1 MAQRLDPPDED
12 DLQGELFRLE
22 GALADAGTIK
32 TAVIVELSNM
42 RQHLARGRDRSAP
55 FSLAD
60 VRIASPCKQRWAD
73 MIGDDRVRVCHGCD
87 RPVFDL
93 SEMTREEAEVVL
105 AARGITPCVRFY
117 RRPDG
122 TVMTGDCRTGARR
135 SRRLA
140 VVAAG
145 TALLG
150 SSSAMADPAAAA
162 ATAAP
167 APAPAPAPASASAD
181 DAPATDLLADPEL
194 VGHEV
199 IEVASSLIQSRMYM
213 GIPSP
218 IIMAEPS
225 RPEQSRREHTTLE
238 WSTWARVGI
247 GIASR
252 PPDIAVRGIA
262 QPMPESSGVG
272 DAGLGADL
280 SASVAQ
286 GGEVRLGAWAEVRT
300 SSGGAMLGGELIVE
314 DLPPHPYAAPF
325 DGSGSLVLRAGANK
339 HVVTT
344 AIGFGYV
351 GSWSRSDPR
360 AGFATHIVGVRVVAL
375 VNRSLDDS
383 RDWSATLGV
392 EVDPI
397 GAVQYAVH
405 RVFD

>member
-1 MAQRLDPPDED
+1 MAQRLDPADED
-12 DLQGELFRLE
+12 DLRGELFRLE
-22 GALADAGTIK
+22 AALADAGTIK
-32 TAVIVELSNM
+32 TAVIDELSNM
-42 RQHLARGRDRSAP
+42 RKHLTRGRDRGAP
-55 FSLAD
+55 FRLAD
-60 VRIASPCKQRWAD
+60 VRIASPCEQRWAD
-73 MIGDDRVRVCHGCD
+73 MTGDDRVRVCHGCD

-122 TVMTGDCRTGARR
+122 TVMTADCRTGARR

-150 SSSAMADPAAAA
+150 SSTAMADP
-162 ATAAP
+162 P
-167 APAPAPAPASASAD
+167 APAPAD
-181 DAPATDLLADPEL
+181 DAPATDLPADPEL

-199 IEVASSLIQSRMYM
+199 IEVASSIIRPRMEM
-213 GIPSP
+213 GIPFP
-218 IIMAEPS
+218 ITMV
-225 RPEQSRREHTTLE
+225 EQSRREHTTLE
-238 WSTWARVGI
+238 WSAWARAGI

-262 QPMPESSGVG
+262 QPMPESSGFG

-286 GGEVRLGAWAEVRT
+286 GGDVRLGAWAEVRT
-300 SSGGAMLGGELIVE
+300 SSGPMLGGELIVQG
-314 DLPPHPYAAPF
+314 LPPHPYAASF
-325 DGSGSLVLRAGANK
+325 DGSGGLVLRAGANK

-344 AIGFGYV
+344 AIGFGYL

-360 AGFATHIVGVRVVAL
+360 GGLATHVVGVRVVAL

>member
-1 MAQRLDPPDED
+1 MAQRLDPAAED

-22 GALADAGTIK
+22 AALADAGTIK
-32 TAVIVELSNM
+32 TAVIDELSNM
-42 RQHLARGRDRSAP
+42 RQHLTRERDRSAP
-55 FSLAD
+55 FGLAD

-93 SEMTREEAEVVL
+93 SEMTREEAEAVL

-122 TVMTGDCRTGARR
+122 TVMTADCRTGARR

-150 SSSAMADPAAAA
+150 SSSAMADPAE
-162 ATAAP
+162 P
-167 APAPAPAPASASAD
+167 APARDD
-181 DAPATDLLADPEL
+181 DAPATDPLADPEL

-199 IEVASSLIQSRMYM
+199 IEVASSSILPRMEM

-218 IIMAEPS
+218 IAMLDRS
-225 RPEQSRREHTTLE
+225 RLEQSRREHTTLE
-238 WSTWARVGI
+238 WSTWARAGI

-262 QPMPESSGVG
+262 QPMSESSGIG

-280 SASVAQ
+280 SASLAH
-286 GGEVRLGAWAEVRT
+286 GGDVRLGAWAEVRT
-300 SSGGAMLGGELIVE
+300 SSGPMLGGELIVE
-314 DLPPHPYAAPF
+314 GLPPHPYAASF
-325 DGSGSLVLRAGANK
+325 DGGGGLVLRAGANK

-344 AIGFGYV
+344 AIGFGYL
-351 GSWSRSDPR
+351 GSWSRSDPSG
-360 AGFATHIVGVRVVAL
+360 GFATHVVGLRVVAL

-397 GAVQYAVH
+397 GAIQYAVH

>member
-1 MAQRLDPPDED
+1 MAQRVDPADED

-22 GALADAGTIK
+22 AALADAGAIK
-32 TAVIVELSNM
+32 TAVIDELSNM
-42 RQHLARGRDRSAP
+42 RQHLARGGDRSAP
-55 FSLAD
+55 FRLAN

-93 SEMTREEAEVVL
+93 SEMTREQAEAVL

-122 TVMTGDCRTGARR
+122 TVMTADCRTGARR

-150 SSSAMADPAAAA
+150 SSSAMAEPAG
-162 ATAAP
+162 P
-167 APAPAPAPASASAD
+167 APAD
-181 DAPATDLLADPEL
+181 DAPAADQPADPEL

-199 IEVASSLIQSRMYM
+199 IEVVSSLTLQRMEM
-213 GIPSP
+213 GIPFP
-218 IIMAEPS
+218 ITVVERLRPERS
-225 RPEQSRREHTTLE
+225 RPEHTTLE
-238 WSTWARVGI
+238 WSTWARAGI

-280 SASVAQ
+280 SVSVAH
-286 GGEVRLGAWAEVRT
+286 GGDVRLGAWAEVRT
-300 SSGGAMLGGELIVE
+300 SSGPMLGGELIVE
-314 DLPPHPYAAPF
+314 GLPPHPYAASF
-325 DGSGSLVLRAGANK
+325 DGSGGLVLRAGANK

-344 AIGFGYV
+344 AIGFGYL
-351 GSWSRSDPR
+351 GSWSRSDPWV
-360 AGFATHIVGVRVVAL
+360 GFATHVVGVRVVAL

>member
-32 TAVIVELSNM
+32 TAVIDELSNM
-42 RQHLARGRDRSAP
+42 RQHLTRGRDRSAP
-55 FSLAD
+55 FRLAD

-122 TVMTGDCRTGARR
+122 TVMTADCRTGARR

-150 SSSAMADPAAAA
+150 SSSAMADPAAPAA
-162 ATAAP
+162 
-167 APAPAPAPASASAD
+167 AD
-181 DAPATDLLADPEL
+181 DAPATDLLADPEI

-199 IEVASSLIQSRMYM
+199 IEVASSIILPQMEM
-213 GIPSP
+213 GIPVP
-218 IIMAEPS
+218 ITTVERSRPEQSRPEQS
-225 RPEQSRREHTTLE
+225 RPEQSRRAHTTLE
-238 WSTWARVGI
+238 WSTWARASI

-300 SSGGAMLGGELIVE
+300 SSGGPMLGGELIVE

-325 DGSGSLVLRAGANK
+325 DGSGGLVLRAGANK

-360 AGFATHIVGVRVVAL
+360 GGFATHIVGVRVVAL

-405 RVFD
+405 LVFD